1 MADVSAV
8 CNYAFSVVNITE
20 SPNSHT
26 MIDNELSVR
35 TLVYVVRCRPH
46 ALMGVRF
53 MAAFIIKQWRELTC
67 RSFHSRRLAM
77 PVIDEQQ
84 FVRAFPIFIGFHQ
97 TLLYWQCSE
106 L

>member
-8 CNYAFSVVNITE
+8 SNYAFSVVNITE

-53 MAAFIIKQWRELTC
+53 VAAFLIKQWRELTC

-77 PVIDEQQ
+77 PVIDELQ
-84 FVRAFPIFIGFHQ
+84 FVRAFPFFIGSHRN
-97 TLLYWQCSE
+97 LVILAM
-106 L
+106 LGA